1 MANQIFYL
9 MGYDDIEKSSY
20 GEKIILLTT
29 DSDKI
34 RKAIEDSIENGSMEY
49 DGETIDE
56 MIDNFNHDWKRSTR
70 DTINDKLMFGFYSYA
85 YDGELW

>member
-9 MGYDDIEKSSY
+9 MSCDEWKSHDS
-20 GEKIILLTT
+20 ERVLMLTT
-29 DSDKI
+29 DADKI
-34 RKAIEDSIENGSMEY
+34 RKAIENEIENGSMEY

-56 MIDNFNHDWKRSTR
+56 MIDNFNHDWKRATR
-70 DTINDKLMFGFYSYA
+70 NTINDKLMYGFYSYA